1 MLTNIIGSMVRF
13 EEIQPGLQ
21 PRTFSTGSGNFSD
34 FNLIGVVQRG
44 EISVLYEDEQHSVME
59 SSIFCLPH
67 KAIAKILVPAGSQ
80 IWLIGYSNE
89 LTSLV
94 IGTELDSAKLAILMH
109 QLTLTQCQKSD
120 INESYLP
127 LLKLLNLEIAF
138 TKNRSQTIICSIIRI
153 LLITTYRLTNI
164 QSIKLTNS
172 PDELVLQ
179 RFRQLVEIEFKNRQ
193 PVSYYCNE
201 LNVTY
206 DRLHAICQRNLQK
219 TPLQLINNRVLIE
232 ATSRLKKSSDS
243 IQLIASQLGYND
255 ASQFSHFFKKETRLS
270 PNQFRKN
277 NAAKGD
283 LKGSNTEYNF
293 SDWP

>member
-13 EEIQPGLQ
+13 EAIQPGLQ
-21 PRTFSTGSGNFSD
+21 PRTFSTGSGNFTN

-44 EISVLYEDEQHSVME
+44 DVSVLYEDEQHNVIG

-67 KAIAKILVPAGSQ
+67 KASAKILVPAGSQ

-94 IGTELDSAKLAILMH
+94 MGTELDSTKLEILMH
-109 QLTLTQCQKSD
+109 QLTLTQCQTSD
-120 INESYLP
+120 INDTFLP
-127 LLKLLNLEIAF
+127 LLKLLNLEISF
-138 TKNRSQTIICSIIRI
+138 TKNRSQTIICAIIRI
-153 LLITTYRLTNI
+153 LLINTYRLTNI
-164 QSIKLTNS
+164 QSIKLNNS

-219 TPLQLINNRVLIE
+219 PPLQLINNRVLIE
-232 ATSRLKKSSDS
+232 ATNRLKKPSDS
-243 IQLIASQLGYND
+243 IQMIASQLGYSD

-277 NAAKGD
+277 NTTKGT
-283 LKGSNTEYNF
+283 LKGSNYEYNF
-293 SDWP
+293 FDWP

>member
-21 PRTFSTGSGNFSD
+21 ARTFSAGTGNFTD

-44 EISVLYEDEQHSVME
+44 DISILYKDEQHSVME

-89 LTSLV
+89 LTNLV
-94 IGTELDSAKLAILMH
+94 MGTELDSTKLEILMQ

-120 INESYLP
+120 IYDVFFP
-127 LLKLLNLEIAF
+127 LLKLLNLEISF
-138 TKNRSQTIICSIIRI
+138 TKNRSQTIICAIIRI
-153 LLITTYRLTNI
+153 LLINTYRLTNI
-164 QSIKLTNS
+164 QSIKLNDS

-179 RFRQLVEIEFKNRQ
+179 RFRQLVEIEFKNRKT
-193 PVSYYCNE
+193 VRYYCQE

-219 TPLQLINNRVLIE
+219 PPLHLINNRVLIE
-232 ATSRLKKSSDS
+232 ATTRLKKASDS
-243 IQLIASQLGYND
+243 VQTIANQLGYND
-255 ASQFSHFFKKETRLS
+255 ASQFSHFFKKETGLS

-277 NAAKGD
+277 NAAI
-283 LKGSNTEYNF
+283 GSIKRSHYEYNF